1 MSLGFLTRSEKNW
14 AVKLQ
19 KMARGLKFRSLEVEE
34 LYYLCSE
41 NEGADQLGGYHAA
54 NLWLCFRIC
63 EKAGFL
69 MTQLILF

>member
-1 MSLGFLTRSEKNW
+1 MSSGFPTRFDRNW
-14 AVKLQ
+14 ASHRK
-19 KMARGLKFRSLEVEE
+19 KMARGLKFRSSEVEE

-69 MTQLILF
+69 MTQLILS

>member
-1 MSLGFLTRSEKNW
+1 MRKHVFGVSDQVRKKLGCKT
-14 AVKLQ
+14 
-19 KMARGLKFRSLEVEE
+19 RGLKFRSLEVEE